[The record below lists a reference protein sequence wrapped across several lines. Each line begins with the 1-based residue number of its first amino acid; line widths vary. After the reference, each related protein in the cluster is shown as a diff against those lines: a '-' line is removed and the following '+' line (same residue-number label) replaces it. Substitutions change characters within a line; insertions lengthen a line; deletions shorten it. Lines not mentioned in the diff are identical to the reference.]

1 MAKTVSITELP
12 PSPDHERH
20 TRMIKYAV
28 AMSVRVVCLIAV
40 LFVPGWWRLIPAIA
54 AAALPYFAVV
64 IANNVHTNSASAVER
79 PGAVVPVG
87 SVAGRGGNPGD
98 EDAR

>member
-1 MAKTVSITELP
+1 MTKTVSITELP

-20 TRMIKYAV
+20 MRMIKYAV
-28 AMSVRVVCLIAV
+28 AMTVRVVCLIAV

-64 IANNVHTNSASAVER
+64 IANNVHSDGVRAVER
-79 PGAVVPVG
+79 PGTVVPVG
-87 SVAGRGGNPGD
+87 SPVGAGARSGD
-98 EDAR
+98 QDAR

>member
-20 TRMIKYAV
+20 MRMIKYAV
-28 AMSVRVVCLIAV
+28 AMTVRVICLIAV

-64 IANNVHTNSASAVER
+64 IANNVHTDRAAAVER
-79 PGAVVPVG
+79 PGGIVPVG
-87 SVAGRGGNPGD
+87 SGAGAGGQH
-98 EDAR
+98 EDMR

>member
-20 TRMIKYAV
+20 LRMIKYAV
-28 AMSVRVVCLIAV
+28 AMTIRVVCLIAV
-40 LFVPGWWRLIPAIA
+40 LFVPGWWRLIPAVA

-64 IANNVHTNSASAVER
+64 IANNVHSDGARAVER
-79 PGAVVPVG
+79 PGSVVPVG
-87 SVAGRGGNPGD
+87 SAAGSGAPSGD
-98 EDAR
+98 EGAR